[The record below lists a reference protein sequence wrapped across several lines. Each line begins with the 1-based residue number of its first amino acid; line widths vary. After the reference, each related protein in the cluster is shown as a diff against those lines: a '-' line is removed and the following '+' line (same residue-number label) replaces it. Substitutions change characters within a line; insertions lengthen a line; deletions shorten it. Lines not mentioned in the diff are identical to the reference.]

1 MSSKLTLS
9 QDIEVPMNKLLHS
22 DIWMSSNETV

>member
-1 MSSKLTLS
+1 MSFKLTLS

-22 DIWMSSNETV
+22 DIWKSSNETV